1 MRVIHP
7 SHMKYQ
13 ESRRMPYLAM
23 VDRLR
28 AFLKQPTSTLIFCG
42 YSFRDEHVNEVIL
55 QGLRSTKTA
64 IAFALLFEGITEYA
78 QAKALALTRSNLNLL
93 ARDGAII
100 GGKISKWQERD
111 ADSVSVNNDR
121 WVKWRPVDS
130 ATEGGK
136 QLAEFTLGDFVIF
149 GEFLQELVGTG
160 REPPEVT
167 GVL

>member
-1 MRVIHP
+1 M
-7 SHMKYQ
+7 
-13 ESRRMPYLAM
+13 SRQR
-23 VDRLR
+23 
-28 AFLKQPTSTLIFCG
+28 
-42 YSFRDEHVNEVIL
+42 
-55 QGLRSTKTA
+55 RSP
-64 IAFALLFEGITEYA
+64 
-78 QAKALALTRSNLNLL
+78 LTRSNLNLL

-149 GEFLQELVGTG
+149 GEFLHELVGTG